1 MTTSTTGPTPLPQQ
15 DAALQYFMKQAHS
28 LNSHNSKIVKE

>member
-1 MTTSTTGPTPLPQQ
+1 MATSTTGPTPLPQQ

-28 LNSHNSKIVKE
+28 LNNSTIVKE

>member
-15 DAALQYFMKQAHS
+15 DAALQYIMKQMHS
-28 LNSHNSKIVKE
+28 LNNSTVVKE